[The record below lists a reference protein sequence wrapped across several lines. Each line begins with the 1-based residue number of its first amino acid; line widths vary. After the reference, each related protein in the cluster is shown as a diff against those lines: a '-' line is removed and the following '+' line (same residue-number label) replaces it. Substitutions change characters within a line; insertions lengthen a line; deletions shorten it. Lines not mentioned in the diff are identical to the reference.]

1 MPMFVGQSDARMAW
15 MQGQQQQDLE
25 NRRALHEQRMRDKA
39 QRDQAAAEAAE
50 MAQRERMQGQ
60 AIAAQQASQ
69 SFAANRASSDAYNA
83 RNDAYSMMTDPRM
96 AAIERR
102 KLDDVTGRESALM
115 NVQSGNRI
123 NEHFEG
129 MLDNRAQQVG
139 IDINRARLD
148 AVSTMQKGNI
158 DARLMALQG
167 QNAQSLAGVNNEFAM
182 KRDAA
187 QSGNAI
193 NEDAWARMQN
203 RKAAL
208 MEMEGQEQQAGV
220 SLPKPDQ
227 DKRDALWQEYRLL
240 EDAVDNKEISP
251 KQGLTRMDE
260 ITRKLGQLRPT
271 MKQVPWNQDP
281 QTLGSIIR
289 QPDGSTITR
298 GPKGEPVYHAPPA
311 GVKPEMV
318 DPAAVMHKRAIELMK
333 AAGIN
338 DAGEQKLSYEDALEK
353 AYETSQVKD
362 GAYKPKKQEQAPHD
376 PQELFR
382 HVQNVNQ
389 LAQQAGVPIQQFVEQ
404 LGQKNPEAA
413 SAYVAGLRMIQQAQ
427 GGPAADP
434 RSGAVGSGPQSQG
447 GPVPMMQPGRPG
459 PNVDPRMLQMQGQPA
474 QAPPQ
479 RPFVGENQRTGAPP
493 ARQAVTPQNIDVV
506 AQQAAKGGDS
516 EVAAA
521 LQIVKVAAAKHGGM
535 PKRGTPDYDTVQQ
548 ALALLNAKGVNP
560 SAGAKPQQPPM
571 RSYYPEDA
579 GLFGH

>member
-1 MPMFVGQSDARMAW
+1 MPFIGARPVNEYDLR
-15 MQGQQQQDLE
+15 MQEMSLAQNRDYYDRRQRAAE
-25 NRRALHEQRMRDKA
+25 NRNAGQANAAAMAEQARQFDA
-39 QRDQAAAEAAE
+39 QQAQAAAS
-50 MAQRERMQGQ
+50 QR
-60 AIAAQQASQ
+60 
-69 SFAANRASSDAYNA
+69 FAADRASSDAYNA
-83 RNDAYSMMTDPRM
+83 RNDAYSTATDPRL
-96 AAIERR
+96 AAIERLR
-102 KLDDVTGRESALM
+102 QNEALGRESAFANL
-115 NVQSGNRI
+115 QSGNRI

-129 MLDNRAQQVG
+129 MQDNRAQQVG

-158 DARLMALQG
+158 DARLLGLQG
-167 QNAQSLAGVNNEFAM
+167 QNAQSLAGVNNEFAI

-193 NEDAWARMQN
+193 NEDAWGRMQN

-220 SLPKPDQ
+220 TLPKADQ
-227 DKRDALWQEYRLL
+227 DKREALWQEYRLL

-260 ITRKLGQLRPT
+260 ITRKLGQFRAT

-318 DPAAVMHKRAIELMK
+318 DPAAVMHKRAVELMK

-338 DAGEQKLSYEDALEK
+338 DAVEQKLSYEDALQK
-353 AYETSQVKD
+353 AHDTSQVKD
-362 GAYKPKKQEQAPHD
+362 GLYVKPKEPDKVGAD

-389 LAQQAGVPIQQFVEQ
+389 LAQRSGVPIQQFIQQ

-413 SAYVAGLRMIQQAQ
+413 EAYVAGLRMIQQAQ

-434 RSGAVGSGPQSQG
+434 RSGAVQRPAGPGPQSPAMPPQRM
-447 GPVPMMQPGRPG
+447 VPGQPGPT
-459 PNVDPRMLQMQGQPA
+459 VDPRLLQMQGQPA
-474 QAPPQ
+474 Q
-479 RPFVGENQRTGAPP
+479 RPFVGENQRTSAPP
-493 ARQAVTPQNIDVV
+493 AASPTAARMDALTQRSLSNDD
-506 AQQAAKGGDS
+506 QQTAG
-516 EVAAA
+516 A
-521 LQIVKVAAAKHGGM
+521 LQAFKTITQKHGGLPPAGSEEEQIVM
-535 PKRGTPDYDTVQQ
+535 QAAAFLRKRGIDPTGGVRRKPTVE
-548 ALALLNAKGVNP
+548 NEGHM
-560 SAGAKPQQPPM
+560 SRYGAWNK
-571 RSYYPEDA
+571 
-579 GLFGH
+579 